1 MVGVL
6 LELLKQFVW
15 GTASGKYFLGILTNL
30 VVYFSN

>member
-6 LELLKQFVW
+6 TGAVETVCM